1 MVHKGDSVYK
11 GKGRHSCICTK
22 RDGTVVVGH
31 SSESGLSFY
40 QNIGSGITIIPLE
53 KPAGFLA
60 TDCNNRVVVGGFDD
74 DNQVIVIDDQNAT
87 LLTIKP
93 TMNGQPVDYC
103 RGICCDNSGIYVAVS
118 NRDPVSGHIHHY
130 DSYGKFISC
139 IIQGLSQP
147 TAITIWEDG
156 QQLAVLVDKAKVKIY
171 QKV

>member
-11 GKGRHSCICTK
+11 GKGRRSCICTK

-40 QNIGSGITIIPLE
+40 QNIGSGINVIPLE